1 MTEPLRQTKPKDEE
15 YCIHARLNILCKRK
29 PDILD
34 STDKYNK
41 VLAIHN
47 TPHMHR

>member
-15 YCIHARLNILCKRK
+15 YCIRARLNILCKHK

-34 STDKYNK
+34 STDIRNK

-47 TPHMHR
+47 TTYMHR